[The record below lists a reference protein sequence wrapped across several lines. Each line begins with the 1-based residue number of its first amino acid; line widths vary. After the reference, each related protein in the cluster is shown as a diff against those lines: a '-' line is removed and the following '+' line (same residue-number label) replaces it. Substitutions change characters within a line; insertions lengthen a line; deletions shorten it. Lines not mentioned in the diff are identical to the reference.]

1 MHEGVNLWKKV
12 FNETLLLLLLLLLLL
27 DQTYRRFRAKVAT
40 YVQSDLRY
48 DLR

>member
-12 FNETLLLLLLLLLLL
+12 FNETLLLLLLLLLL

>member
-12 FNETLLLLLLLLLLL
+12 FNETLLLLLLLLL